1 MTGKIQSGLIWC
13 QIYYGKVITGLDPSP
28 PPPPPNIG
36 TSPGMPQMWSKKVIL
51 FCSANII
58 MFHFMYS
65 LHLTKDQTYEYEQ
78 NYVVFS
84 ITEAL
89 NMPSWAGVICFL
101 DASCMML
108 FHRHVTSHCCVFHLF
123 SNVIPVSHHSL
134 LPALL
139 VANLH
144 PSS

>member
-1 MTGKIQSGLIWC
+1 
-13 QIYYGKVITGLDPSP
+13 
-28 PPPPPNIG
+28 
-36 TSPGMPQMWSKKVIL
+36 
-51 FCSANII
+51 
-58 MFHFMYS
+58 MYS
-65 LHLTKDQTYEYEQ
+65 LHCTNGSNIYEQ

-84 ITEAL
+84 ITEPL
-89 NMPSWAGVICFL
+89 NMQSWAGVICFL
-101 DASCMML
+101 DASRMML

-144 PSS
+144 PSSKGQPPPSLHGTPVGGHPPPFLVVILHPSWWSSSTHPPPCSQPLPLLLEANLTQERPVF